1 MIALPMT
8 AIFIWQGAKYFWLLQ
23 IWSGIWGMPQLL
35 QIALALATDTVEQLP
50 FFAADEEEEEKI
62 PSSTGGVTAPT
73 SYGKL
78 EEGKWEAQSVPN
90 APTPPPSAATGSK
103 IVQMRITP
111 GMKLPPG
118 TYTIEDT
125 VA

>member
-8 AIFIWQGAKYFWLLQ
+8 AIFIWQGAKYFCLLQ
-23 IWSGIWGMPQLL
+23 IWIGIWGMPQLL
-35 QIALALATDTVEQLP
+35 QIALAIATDTVEQLP
-50 FFAADEEEEEKI
+50 FFAGEEEEENQE
-62 PSSTGGVTAPT
+62 STGGFTAPA

-78 EEGKWEAQSVPN
+78 EEAKWEAQVVPN
-90 APTPPPSAATGSK
+90 PPTPPQSANPGQK
-103 IVQMRITP
+103 IVQMRIAP